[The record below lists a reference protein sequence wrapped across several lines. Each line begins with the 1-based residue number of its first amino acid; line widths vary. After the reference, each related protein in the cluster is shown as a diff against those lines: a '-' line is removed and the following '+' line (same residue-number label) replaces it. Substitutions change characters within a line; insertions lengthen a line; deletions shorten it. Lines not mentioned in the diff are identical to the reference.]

1 MLTSWPAMLASKMEE
16 WKLDRAEMVDLF
28 GTTRDEWMAAD
39 LDGWL
44 APNRMYDGIA
54 PAMSHAMAADDA
66 EVYIVTTKQARPPP
80 PPPAPGLHVATGCL
94 SCIQP
99 HICACDLRLPCH
111 LPVSMPCRMHAH
123 VLRRDTRVSGS

>member
-80 PPPAPGLHVATGCL
+80 PPRPRTACGYRVLVMHPAPH
-94 SCIQP
+94 
-99 HICACDLRLPCH
+99 LR
-111 LPVSMPCRMHAH
+111 V
-123 VLRRDTRVSGS
+123 

>member
-1 MLTSWPAMLASKMEE
+1 MLASKMEE

-80 PPPAPGLHVATGCL
+80 PPPPQDCMWLQGACHASSPTSARVTCVYPATCL
-94 SCIQP
+94 CRCRAECMHMCFGVTLGSPEVDRIQK
-99 HICACDLRLPCH
+99 
-111 LPVSMPCRMHAH
+111 
-123 VLRRDTRVSGS
+123 